1 MAYYRDMP
9 LVTGSSPQLWF
20 LDPDMAYAF
29 PTDGGLTM
37 LACVPHKDRIP
48 EFKADPEAAM
58 ARMFERVPEGPV
70 LDPSKR
76 VFEGPRQARRPER
89 TAPPR
94 RRRVCADRRRG
105 HGLRPALGGGNR
117 LGPAIGGVAGRGG
130 RPGPRRGEGAG
141 RRAEALRRR
150 HRKALAGHDRACS
163 DYSNGHRFRAGER
176 SFFRAAARDD
186 ELARRFALFGERW
199 IKPTELLTPSTMGL
213 MIRANLSRTAKPLGL
228 KVPAQETG

>member
-76 VFEGPRQARRPER
+76 VSK
-89 TAPPR
+89 
-94 RRRVCADRRRG
+94 V
-105 HGLRPALGGGNR
+105 LG
-117 LGPAIGGVAGRGG
+117 
-130 RPGPRRGEGAG
+130 
-141 RRAEALRRR
+141 
-150 HRKALAGHDRACS
+150 K
-163 DYSNGHRFRAGER
+163 
-176 SFFRAAARDD
+176 
-186 ELARRFALFGERW
+186 
-199 IKPTELLTPSTMGL
+199 LTP
-213 MIRANLSRTAKPLGL
+213 RTNGAAPT
-228 KVPAQETG
+228 ATGMR